1 MQSSKNLHTVRF
13 DILFLILE
21 KSRISRYMIKSAKGF
36 QLQLLNK
43 HEREKIKIKIRVK
56 FQLY

>member
-1 MQSSKNLHTVRF
+1 
-13 DILFLILE
+13 
-21 KSRISRYMIKSAKGF
+21 MIKSAKGF

-43 HEREKIKIKIRVK
+43 LEREKIKIKIRVK